1 MENKTDIALI
11 KKDIAYLKVG
21 IDEIKATINS
31 LNNDYVRKIE
41 FDLVNQDQ
49 NNRIGK
55 MEKLIYGAF
64 GLALVTL
71 GKALLELVVKVQ
83 AIN

>member
-1 MENKTDIALI
+1 MKSETDIALI
-11 KKDIAYLKVG
+11 KKDIKYLRDG
-21 IDEIKATINS
+21 IDEIKSTIKCQNQ
-31 LNNDYVRKIE
+31 DYVKKIE

-55 MEKLIYGAF
+55 IEKLVYSAI

-71 GKALLELVVKVQ
+71 GKAILELV
-83 AIN
+83 INVRATQ

>member
-11 KKDIAYLKVG
+11 KKDIKYLRDG
-21 IDEIKATINS
+21 IDEIKESIKCQNS
-31 LNNDYVRKIE
+31 DFVKKIE

-71 GKALLELVVKVQ
+71 GKAILELVISVRATQ
-83 AIN
+83 